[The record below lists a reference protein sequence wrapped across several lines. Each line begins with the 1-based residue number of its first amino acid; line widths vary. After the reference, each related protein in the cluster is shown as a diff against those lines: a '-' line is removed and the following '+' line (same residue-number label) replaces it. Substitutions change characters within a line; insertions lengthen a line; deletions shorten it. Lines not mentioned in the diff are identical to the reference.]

1 MYATISFSR
10 AVNMLKKGPP
20 PHFSMDILRSE
31 GLTSKHARASRT
43 AANMDWKQCMQKCVA
58 QGLRQGRRHSL
69 LQRRQ
74 KRPRQGLQKLQNLSI
89 HRQIRCG
96 LHAGA
101 MVCDFGKG
109 HWQYLGPG
117 LMAMFLTLQRD
128 SLSGT
133 TKTTQRSETTQ
144 AFQKSN
150 SACYPPNSQAW
161 TQCKTLPHHSFL
173 PRHKILL
180 HDVLVQGWPQN
191 LIICSAP
198 LLGPFAFATCISN

>member
-43 AANMDWKQCMQKCVA
+43 AANMAWKQCMQKCVA

-128 SLSGT
+128 SLLAPQRPHKGQRPPRPSKNQTQHAILQTLRHGPNAKHYRITPSCQGT
-133 TKTTQRSETTQ
+133 KFCSMM
-144 AFQKSN
+144 SL
-150 SACYPPNSQAW
+150 
-161 TQCKTLPHHSFL
+161 CKVGHRT
-173 PRHKILL
+173 
-180 HDVLVQGWPQN
+180 
-191 LIICSAP
+191 
-198 LLGPFAFATCISN
+198 